1 MQKLLFKDCFKL
13 NSVES
18 NGQRMRCIHVLVA
31 MRLALGACTV
41 LAQTPD
47 GSAALSEHKLLRET
61 VQASASLIQ
70 QYPNDPDHWLQRGI
84 AQARQG
90 LWIPAAQDLE
100 KAVSLAPAY
109 ADAWSALADV
119 YRWSDRPAAAADAYA
134 RLAVLRPD
142 DAQVQVLRARSLAA
156 VAEMEAAQLAQQQA
170 RVVIANKEVAPTSA
184 EVPRQVALSP
194 ETLNQVAPSDAY
206 KWAVSGGIYTSS
218 AGSASARENSLVLR
232 HYGALGSMA
241 VERLSLRRFGLS
253 DKAWAVDA
261 YPRLWP
267 GAYANLR
274 YQYAD
279 SPALYPKR
287 SWRVELYQ
295 NISGGWELAA
305 SRDFLGFGSGVRI
318 DGVAV
323 GKYWGNFFARWR
335 HQQVHSDTSSGRG
348 DRAFVRYYYQG
359 DADHYVEAN
368 AARGRSDEFGSALI
382 NTSSSDS
389 RGLVWY
395 HFVTREWGF
404 KLSASASTDSAG
416 YGAKSQDLGVSL
428 TRRW

>member
-1 MQKLLFKDCFKL
+1 MVCFWLHFDEFKGR
-13 NSVES
+13 S
-18 NGQRMRCIHVLVA
+18 MRGVHVLA
-31 MRLALGACTV
+31 AISLALGGCAV
-41 LAQTPD
+41 LAQTANE
-47 GSAALSEHKLLRET
+47 SASWPEQKLLRDT
-61 VQASASLIQ
+61 VEASTALIQ
-70 QYPNDPDHWLQRGI
+70 QFPNDPDHWLRRGL

-90 LWIPAAQDLE
+90 FWIPASQDLE

-109 ADAWSALADV
+109 ADAWSALGDV
-119 YRWSDRPAAAADAYA
+119 YRWSDRAAAAADAYA
-134 RLAVLRPD
+134 RLALLRPD
-142 DAQVQVLRARSLAA
+142 DAQVQVLRVRSLAA
-156 VAEMEAAQLAQQQA
+156 VAALEAEQLAQQQA
-170 RVVIANKEVAPTSA
+170 SALVVNKEVASTSA
-184 EVPRQVALSP
+184 EVPRQGALSP
-194 ETLNQVAPSDAY
+194 ETLNQVTPGDSY
-206 KWAVSGGIYTSS
+206 KWALSGGLFSS
-218 AGSASARENSLVLR
+218 SSGSSNAHENSLVLR
-232 HYGALGSMA
+232 HFGELGSVA
-241 VERLSLRRFGLS
+241 VERSGLRRFGDS

-279 SPALYPKR
+279 SPVLYPKR

-318 DGVAV
+318 DGVSA

-335 HQQVHSDTSSGRG
+335 HQQVRSDSSSGRG
-348 DRAFVRYYYQG
+348 DRVFVRYYYEG

-368 AARGRSDEFGSALI
+368 ASRGRSDEFGSALI
-382 NTSSSDS
+382 NASSSDS
-389 RGLVWY
+389 RGLVWT

-404 KLSASASTDSAG
+404 KLSASESKDTAG
-416 YGAKSQDLGVSL
+416 FGAKSKDLGVSL

>member
-1 MQKLLFKDCFKL
+1 MRGVHVLLAISLALGGFTAVAQTANESASMQEQKLLRDD
-13 NSVES
+13 VETS
-18 NGQRMRCIHVLVA
+18 
-31 MRLALGACTV
+31 T
-41 LAQTPD
+41 
-47 GSAALSEHKLLRET
+47 
-61 VQASASLIQ
+61 SLIQ
-70 QYPNDPDHWLQRGI
+70 QYPNDPDHWLRRGL

-90 LWIPAAQDLE
+90 LWVPAAQDLE
-100 KAVSLAPAY
+100 KAVSLAPGY

-119 YRWSDRPAAAADAYA
+119 YRWSDQPAAAADAYA

-142 DAQVQVLRARSLAA
+142 DAQAQVMRARSLAK
-156 VAEMEAAQLAQQQA
+156 VAELEAAQRAQQQA
-170 RVVIANKEVAPTSA
+170 RVLIANKEVAPTSA
-184 EVPRQVALSP
+184 EAPRQGALSP
-194 ETLNQVAPSDAY
+194 ETLNQVTPSDAY
-206 KWAVSGGIYTSS
+206 KWALSGGLNSS
-218 AGSASARENSLVLR
+218 SSGSSMARENSLSLR
-232 HYGALGSMA
+232 RYGELGSIA
-241 VERLSLRRFGLS
+241 VERLSLRRFGFS
-253 DKAWAVDA
+253 DTAWAVDA

-287 SWRVELYQ
+287 SWRAELYQ
-295 NISGGWELAA
+295 NISGGWELAV

-318 DGVAV
+318 DGVSI

-335 HQQVHSDTSSGRG
+335 HQQVQSDSSSGRG
-348 DRAFVRYYYQG
+348 DRFFVRYYYPG

-368 AARGRSDEFGSALI
+368 ASRGRSDDFGSALI

-395 HFVTREWGF
+395 HFVSREWGF
-404 KLSASASTDSAG
+404 KLSASESTDTAG
-416 YGAKSQDLGVSL
+416 FGAKSQDLGVSL